1 MQAEDIMSHQ
11 VITVREYDSIRT
23 AAGILA
29 EHGFTAAP
37 VLDRDGIL
45 VGIVTEAALIR
56 DAIPHDPRT
65 AERHLEMPSGARPP
79 LVSQVMTKKVRTA
92 APGTDCA
99 DIAKM
104 MLTHHLRAVPV
115 VQNRVV
121 VGIVTRRD
129 LIRGLAR
136 DDPVI
141 RAEVRRNLDRC
152 GGFDKWSVSVRD
164 GAVVIVDPV
173 GDIGARHVAR
183 ALALA
188 APGTRQ
194 VQVIERRAQPS
205 PPPARTTVRGS
216 REEDPCESRK
226 SSAKER

>member
-1 MQAEDIMSHQ
+1 MQAEDIMSRP
-11 VITVREYDSIRT
+11 VLAVRENDSIRA
-23 AAGILA
+23 AAGTLA

-37 VLDRDGIL
+37 VVDRDGIL
-45 VGIVTEAALIR
+45 VGIVTEADLIH
-56 DAIPHDPRT
+56 DAIPHDPRA
-65 AERHLEMPSGARPP
+65 AEHHLDTPSGAPP
-79 LVSQVMTKKVRTA
+79 TLVNQVMTRKVRTA
-92 APGTDCA
+92 APDTDCA
-99 DIAKM
+99 DIAKT
-104 MLTHHLRAVPV
+104 MLSHHLRAVPV

-129 LIRGLAR
+129 LMRGLAR

-141 RAEVRRNLDRC
+141 RAEVRRNLDRN

-164 GAVVIVDPV
+164 GAVLIIDPV
-173 GDIGARHVAR
+173 GDIAARHVAR

-188 APGTRQ
+188 TPGTRQ
-194 VQVIERRAQPS
+194 VQVIEHRAQPS
-205 PPPARTTVRGS
+205 PSPTRTTVRAS